1 MQERRARSSLSNR
14 HISHKPAQQAH
25 HHEEAALSP
34 DHVFQPEEGTL
45 SSNLL
50 AFNASNQQ
58 RLILNQESAASSKNQ
73 RLIVE

>member
-1 MQERRARSSLSNR
+1 MHYNR
-14 HISHKPAQQAH
+14 
-25 HHEEAALSP
+25 EEAAMSP

-58 RLILNQESAASSKNQ
+58 RMTLN
-73 RLIVE
+73 